1 MDECCKDVVALLSAY
16 HDGEV
21 SPSEL
26 DMVDKH
32 LAECASCRKEL
43 SRLSRTVE
51 LVAELPQINVDEVQY
66 IKGLR
71 AQIDRP
77 RSAFERFFAFLEP
90 AQLASAASILG
101 VLLLCLVYTN
111 GVYWGVD
118 TLQPVE
124 PLPNHISDPISVPRE
139 PAQPLVVAKA
149 TVEPGKALKTN
160 ETVATPKSG
169 GGAPIARPTTPNIP
183 SLLASHQLGNKPNK
197 GPKVAT
203 APAVAPAQDAK
214 SAFTT
219 LAKAAMKYQK
229 VNTATSGGSTN
240 IKVPGKKFK
249 SNVDWDEL
257 TTTRYPI
264 KKGRPLVRARAPKM
278 ATRTQVAKL
287 FGSLVHVIER
297 KPGEFKTGENELPHT
312 GQIVLEVNDLPAFFK
327 AAAKEFAAHKN
338 FKLTRVNFDP
348 KDETEFYLSHA
359 NDDNSETR
367 FVQLRNGLN
376 GLDPVKGILSIQND
390 ADGLAER
397 VIKVNVRPV
406 TLSR

>member
-32 LAECASCRKEL
+32 LAECASCKKEL

-51 LVAELPQINVDEVQY
+51 LIAELPQINVDEVQY

-71 AQIDRP
+71 AHIDRP
-77 RSAFERFFAFLEP
+77 RTALERFFAFLEP
-90 AQLASAASILG
+90 GQLATAASIVG

-111 GVYWGVD
+111 GIYWGG
-118 TLQPVE
+118 TNLPPLE
-124 PLPNHISDPISVPRE
+124 PLPGQINEPISVPRE
-139 PAQPLVVAKA
+139 PAQPLIVAKA
-149 TVEPGKALKTN
+149 TVQPGKALKTN

-169 GGAPIARPTTPNIP
+169 GQSPIARPTTPNIP
-183 SLLASHQLGNKPNK
+183 SLLASHQLGNQPAK

-203 APAVAPAQDAK
+203 APAVAPVKDAK
-214 SAFTT
+214 STFTT

-229 VNTATSGGSTN
+229 VNQGTNGGTVN

-249 SNVDWDEL
+249 SNVNWDEL
-257 TTTRYPI
+257 DTIRTSARVKT
-264 KKGRPLVRARAPKM
+264 PLVRARAPKM
-278 ATRTQVAKL
+278 ASRRQVKKL
-287 FGSLVHVIER
+287 FGSLVQVIER

-312 GQIVLEVNDLPAFFK
+312 GQIVLEVNDLPAFFT

-359 NDDNSETR
+359 NDDNSEAR

-390 ADGLAER
+390 ADGMDER